1 VGERHICPI
10 AWVAASS
17 DLQRVVAETNG
28 CMRRIRIGSGGT
40 TSVVEMTDNPTLST
54 IERLELAADSGT
66 GVTFVGASMAAEAG
80 PVQVSWSEIHD
91 DARAVGA
98 ALQARGLVPGDHVAI
113 LGPTSRELITIVRGC
128 WMAGLASMVLPLPMR
143 MGSLDVFIDSTRGR
157 ILHGDAKLLLIDE
170 LLADFYSP
178 AEGDPPILPMKAVMP
193 GATNVPTGDALEI
206 PAHDPERLVI
216 LQYTSGSTS
225 EPKGVMIPDRVLS
238 ANIDA
243 CAEAAELNSDD
254 AMVSWLPLYHD
265 MGLVGFLA
273 LPMTKGVDL
282 VQAAPQDFLAHP
294 GNWMQWLSDYRATA
308 TAGPNFSWVL
318 ATRALKRMKDLDLSH
333 LTVALSGAEPVDPK
347 AVDAFVAE
355 ASRFGFTAGGM
366 FPAFGMAEVAIGGT
380 FPPRRRGLVTDTVD
394 RIVLETQR
402 VAKPV
407 EIHDEDELGLT
418 ARQLPLLGKPVP
430 GLEMKVVD
438 PETFEELPERHVGE
452 LLLRGTSVTPGYY
465 KRPDATAALFHDGWL
480 LTGDLAYVLDGE
492 LVLCGRIKDV
502 IIVGGRN
509 VFPEDIERAVG
520 PLDGVRAG
528 NVIAFGME
536 GYKGKESVVV
546 VAEVRVSDT
555 SGGLEEIR
563 ERIHHRT
570 LEVCGL
576 PPRDVMLVTPGTLP
590 KTSSGKLQRAKC
602 RDEYLNEELALIE

>member
-1 VGERHICPI
+1 M
-10 AWVAASS
+10 S
-17 DLQRVVAETNG
+17 DNQ
-28 CMRRIRIGSGGT
+28 
-40 TSVVEMTDNPTLST
+40 PLST

-66 GVTFVGASMAAEAG
+66 GVTFVGASMTTETG
-80 PVQVSWSEIHD
+80 PQQVSWCEIHD
-91 DARAVGA
+91 DARAVAA

-113 LGPTSRELITIVRGC
+113 LGPTSRELITIIRGC
-128 WMAGLASMVLPLPMR
+128 WLAGLASMVLPLPMR

-170 LLADFYSP
+170 LLADFYVA
-178 AEGDPPILPMKAVMP
+178 AEGDPPIMRMKAIMP
-193 GATNVPTGDALEI
+193 GAPNVPTGDALEI
-206 PAHDPERLVI
+206 PTHDPERLVI

-243 CAEAAELNSDD
+243 CAEAAELNRDD

-294 GNWMQWLSDYRATA
+294 GNWMQWLSDYGATA

-318 ATRALKRMKDLDLSH
+318 ATRALKRMKDLDLSR

-407 EIHDEDELGLT
+407 VIHDEDELGLT

-465 KRPDATAALFHDGWL
+465 KRPDATAALFHEGWL
-480 LTGDLAYVLDGE
+480 CTGDLAYILDGE

-555 SGGLEEIR
+555 SGGLDEIR
-563 ERIHHRT
+563 DRIHHRT

-602 RDEYLNEELALIE
+602 RDEYLNEELALAE

>member
-1 VGERHICPI
+1 
-10 AWVAASS
+10 
-17 DLQRVVAETNG
+17 
-28 CMRRIRIGSGGT
+28 M
-40 TSVVEMTDNPTLST
+40 TSPVST
-54 IERLELAADSGT
+54 IERLEAAADSGT
-66 GVTFVGASMAAEAG
+66 GVRFVGASVAG
-80 PVQVSWSEIHD
+80 AGGPTYVSWRQVHD
-91 DARAVGA
+91 EARSVGA
-98 ALQARGLVPGDHVAI
+98 ALQARGLVPGDHVAV
-113 LGPTSRELITIVRGC
+113 LGPTSRELMTIVRGC
-128 WMAGLASMVLPLPMR
+128 WLAGVASMVLPLPMR
-143 MGSLDVFIDSTRGR
+143 MASLEVFVESTRAR
-157 ILHGDAKLLLIDE
+157 IRHGDAKLVLIDDQ
-170 LLADFYSP
+170 LAPFYEAAP
-178 AEGDPPILPMKAVMP
+178 GDPPTESMRTVLAGAP
-193 GATNVPTGDALEI
+193 GVPSGEALEL

-243 CAEAAELNSDD
+243 CCDAAVLGTGEV
-254 AMVSWLPLYHD
+254 MVSWLPLYHD

-294 GNWMQWLSDYRATA
+294 GNWMQWISEWRGTA

-318 ATRALKRMKDLDLSH
+318 ATRALKRASGLDLSS
-333 LTVALSGAEPVDPK
+333 LTLALSGAEPVDPR
-347 AVDAFVAE
+347 AVEAFVTA
-355 ASRFGFTAGGM
+355 AQPFGFRAGSV

-380 FPPRRRGLVTDTVD
+380 FPPRHRGLVVDTVD
-394 RIVLETQR
+394 REVLERDR

-407 EIHDEDELGLT
+407 EIDDPDDLAVR
-418 ARQLPLLGKPVP
+418 ARALPLLGTAVP
-430 GLEMKVVD
+430 GLEMKVVHPD
-438 PETFEELPERHVGE
+438 TYEALPERHVGE

-465 KRPDATAALFHDGWL
+465 KRPDATAALFRDGWL
-480 LTGDLAYVLDGE
+480 CTGDLAYLLDGE

-520 PLDGVRAG
+520 TLDGVRAG
-528 NVIAFGME
+528 NVIAFGMD

-546 VAEVRVSDT
+546 VAEVRADDRDAV
-555 SGGLEEIR
+555 R
-563 ERIHHRT
+563 HAIHHRT

-576 PPRDVMLVTPGTLP
+576 PPRDVMLVHPGTLP

-602 RDEYLNEELALIE
+602 RELYLGEELELIT

>member
-1 VGERHICPI
+1 M
-10 AWVAASS
+10 AA
-17 DLQRVVAETNG
+17 
-28 CMRRIRIGSGGT
+28 
-40 TSVVEMTDNPTLST
+40 TSVSRMTTRALST
-54 IERLELAADSGT
+54 IERLELAADSGA
-66 GVTFVGASMAAEAG
+66 GVRFVGASVMGENG
-80 PVQVSWSEIHD
+80 PVHVAWREIHD
-91 DARAVGA
+91 DARCVAA
-98 ALQARGLVPGDHVAI
+98 ALQAKGLVPGDHVAV
-113 LGPTSRELITIVRGC
+113 LGPTSRELMTIVRGC
-128 WMAGLASMVLPLPMR
+128 WLAGIASMVLPLPMR
-143 MGSLDVFIDSTRGR
+143 MGSLEAFIEGTRGR
-157 ILHGDAKLLLIDE
+157 IRHGDAKLVLIDD
-170 LLADFYSP
+170 LLADFYVASD
-178 AEGDPPILPMKAVMP
+178 GDPPITAMRSVMP
-193 GATNVPTGDALEI
+193 GSPNVPHGDALET
-206 PAHDPERLVI
+206 PTDDPERLVI

-243 CAEAAELNSDD
+243 IFEVADVTSDD
-254 AMVSWLPLYHD
+254 VMVSWLPLYHD

-273 LPMTKGVDL
+273 LPMTKGIEL

-294 GNWMQWLSDYRATA
+294 GNWMQWLSDYSGTA

-318 ATRALKRMKDLDLSH
+318 ATRALKRMKDLDLSR
-333 LTVALSGAEPVDPK
+333 LTLALSGAEPVDPK
-347 AVDAFVAE
+347 AVEAFVAE
-355 ASRFGFTAGGM
+355 ASRFGFTPGGV
-366 FPAFGMAEVAIGGT
+366 FPAFGMAEVAIAGT
-380 FPPRRRGLVTDTVD
+380 FPPRGRGLRTDIVD

-407 EIHDEDELGLT
+407 EVADPDDLGVT
-418 ARQLPLLGKPVP
+418 ARSLPLLGTAVP
-430 GLEMKVVD
+430 GLEMKVVNPD
-438 PETFEELPERHVGE
+438 SYEEVPERHVGE

-465 KRPDATAALFHDGWL
+465 KRPDATAALFKDGWL
-480 LTGDLAYVLDGE
+480 CTGDLAYILDGE

-555 SGGLEEIR
+555 SGGLDRIR
-563 ERIHHRT
+563 DRIHHRT
-570 LEVCGL
+570 LEVCGI

-602 RDEYLNEELALIE
+602 REEYLAEELALVS